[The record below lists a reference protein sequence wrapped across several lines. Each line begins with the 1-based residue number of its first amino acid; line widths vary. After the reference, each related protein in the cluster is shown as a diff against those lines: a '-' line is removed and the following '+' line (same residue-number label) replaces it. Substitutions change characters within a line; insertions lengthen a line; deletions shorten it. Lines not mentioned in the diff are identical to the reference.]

1 MLDKIDVNKALISIL
16 IIFAS
21 SNSNAQINPGV
32 NFDLQGY
39 INQKINAGEKNIV
52 VPPGRYR
59 ISPNGNYH
67 LRFANLTDITI
78 VADSVEMIC
87 TETVQA
93 IQIDNCTNFKLKGIT
108 IDYDPLPFTQARI
121 VEMSSDKNTLTA
133 DFIEGYSTTVRGDK
147 LEIFDFETGELS
159 TTTYYGTTYQ
169 IDHQQ
174 RKIVITKRSN
184 YNVANSHE
192 EIGDIAVFGSQKNKH
207 IPHGIVPN
215 ECNGL
220 VLEDVT
226 LYAGTTFGFFET
238 NCSGSQYINCKVDR
252 RPLTTEIV
260 ERGMRRMRSI
270 NADGFHSKHASVGPK
285 YINCIARYNGDD
297 GIAINGHYHVIASTS
312 GNRLSVV
319 PKGGNSLNL
328 SVGDTAE
335 LVSYTGERIEDA
347 VISEISTGP
356 ALSTTVKVFLQ
367 NQTFHGA
374 ADNTYQASNVYYVTL
389 NRTVDLPMGS
399 LIASANKIGNGF
411 EVRNCTMG
419 PNRSRGIIIKASN
432 GVIQDNNLVSN
443 WGQAI
448 KLAPEYSWLEAGS
461 GSNVTISDNVITECH
476 DAAIAVYAYG
486 GNGETAPAGAHKNI
500 SITGNF
506 ISGSSNPAIA
516 VTSTS
521 KLVLKNNTIES
532 PENDLLVPWIMNNFG
547 RNEDS
552 AREIY
557 LENVEDVAV
566 GIDDEETNTSSG
578 MKVNMNPFSEQLV
591 LKFSKPVD
599 VPFSIY
605 DMLGRKVF
613 SSTTG
618 MTSTVN
624 TSDWK
629 KGLYILA
636 IEGETPVKLLKK

>member
-1 MLDKIDVNKALISIL
+1 MLDNIDLHKVLICIL
-16 IIFAS
+16 ILFATP
-21 SNSNAQINPGV
+21 NVKAQVDPGID
-32 NFDLQGY
+32 FDLQGY
-39 INQKINAGEKNIV
+39 INQKISAGETNIV

-59 ISPNGNYH
+59 VSPNGNYH
-67 LRFANLTDITI
+67 LRFDDLNDITI

-93 IQIDNCTNFKLKGIT
+93 IKINNCTNFKLKGIT

-133 DFIEGYSTTVRGDK
+133 DFIEGYSTTIRGDK
-147 LEIFDFETGELS
+147 LEIFDSETGELS

-192 EIGDIAVFGSQKNKH
+192 EIGDIAVFGSQNTKH
-207 IPHGIVPN
+207 IPHAIVPN
-215 ECNGL
+215 ECSGL
-220 VLEDVT
+220 VIEDVT

-260 ERGMRRMRSI
+260 ERGVRRMRSI
-270 NADGFHSKHASVGPK
+270 NADGFHSKYATVGPK
-285 YINCIARYNGDD
+285 YIGCLARFNGDD

-312 GNRLSVV
+312 GNILSVV

-356 ALSTTVKVFLQ
+356 ALSSTVKVFLQ

-389 NRTVDLPMGS
+389 NRAVNLPMGS

-411 EVRNCTMG
+411 EVKNCTMG

-461 GSNVTISDNVITECH
+461 GSNITISGNVITECH

-532 PENDLLVPWIMNNFG
+532 PDNDLLVPWIMNKFG
-547 RNEDS
+547 RNEDP

-557 LENVEDVAV
+557 LENVEDEVV
-566 GIDDEETNTSSG
+566 GIEDKEAGQSYG
-578 MKVNMNPFSEQLV
+578 MEINMNPFSEELV
-591 LKFSKPVD
+591 LKFTSPID
-599 VPFSIY
+599 VPLSIY
-605 DMLGRKVF
+605 DMLGRKVY

-618 MTSTVN
+618 MTININ
-624 TSDWK
+624 TSDWN

-636 IEGETPVKLLKK
+636 IEGETPVKLLKN

>member
-1 MLDKIDVNKALISIL
+1 MKNKIIRYKFLVCISFVLSALSIQ
-16 IIFAS
+16 
-21 SNSNAQINPGV
+21 AQIDSGV
-32 NFDLQGY
+32 PFDLQGY
-39 INQKINAGEKNIV
+39 INQKISEGETNIV

-67 LRFANLTDITI
+67 LRFDDLNDITI

-93 IQIDNCTNFKLKGIT
+93 IKINNCTNFKLKGLT

-133 DFIEGYSTTVRGDK
+133 DFIEGYSTTIRGDK
-147 LEIFDFETGELS
+147 LEIFDSETGELS

-174 RKIVITKRSN
+174 RRIVITKRSN

-192 EIGDIAVFGSQKNKH
+192 EIGDIAVFGSQNTKH
-207 IPHGIVPN
+207 IPHAIVPN
-215 ECNGL
+215 ECSGL
-220 VLEDVT
+220 VIEDVT

-260 ERGMRRMRSI
+260 ERSVRRMRSI
-270 NADGFHSKHASVGPK
+270 NADGFHSKYATVGPK
-285 YINCIARYNGDD
+285 YIGCLARYNGDD
-297 GIAINGHYHVIASTS
+297 GIAINGHYHIIAATD
-312 GNRLSVV
+312 GNQLTVV
-319 PKGGNSLNL
+319 PKGGNNLNL

-347 VISEISTGP
+347 VINEISTGP
-356 ALSTTVKVFLQ
+356 APSSTIKVFLQ

-389 NRTVDLPMGS
+389 NRAVNLPMGS

-432 GVIQDNNLVSN
+432 GVITDNNLVSN

-461 GSNVTISDNVITECH
+461 GSNITISGNTITKCH

-500 SITGNF
+500 IISGNN
-506 ISGSSNPAIA
+506 ISGSTNPAIA
-516 VTSTS
+516 VTSV
-521 KLVLKNNTIES
+521 KGLELKNNTIES
-532 PENDLLVPWIMNNFG
+532 PNNDYLVPWRMQNFG
-547 RNEDS
+547 RSEDPW
-552 AREIY
+552 REIY
-557 LENVEDVAV
+557 LENVEDLAV
-566 GIDDEETNTSSG
+566 GIDDKETNQSFG
-578 MKVNMNPFSEQLV
+578 MKINMNPFSEELV
-591 LKFSKPVD
+591 LKFTKPIN

-613 SSTTG
+613 SSATG
-618 MTSTVN
+618 LTININ
-624 TSDWK
+624 TSDWN

-636 IEGETPVKLLKK
+636 IEGETPVKLLKN

>member
-1 MLDKIDVNKALISIL
+1 MLDKIEVNKVLIGIL
-16 IIFAS
+16 IFS
-21 SNSNAQINPGV
+21 TLSNANAQVDPGV
-32 NFDLQGY
+32 PFDLQGY
-39 INQKINAGEKNIV
+39 INQKINTGETNIV
-52 VPPGRYR
+52 VPAGRYR
-59 ISPNGNYH
+59 VSPNGNYH
-67 LRFANLTDITI
+67 LRFDDLNNITI
-78 VADSVEMIC
+78 NADSVEMIC

-93 IQIDNCTNFKLKGIT
+93 IQINNCTNFKLKGIT

-133 DFIEGYSTTVRGDK
+133 DFIEGYSTTVKGDK
-147 LEIFDFETGELS
+147 LEIYDSETGELS

-169 IDHQQ
+169 VDYQQ
-174 RKIVITKRSN
+174 RKIVLQKRSN

-192 EIGDIAVFGSQKNKH
+192 KIGDIAVLGSQKNKH

-215 ECNGL
+215 ECSGL

-226 LYAGTTFGFFET
+226 LYAGTTFGFFEQ
-238 NCSGSQYINCKVDR
+238 NCSGSNYVNCKVDR
-252 RPLTTEIV
+252 RPLENEIV
-260 ERGMRRMRSI
+260 ERDVRRMRSI
-270 NADGFHSKHASVGPK
+270 NADGFHSKYATVGPK
-285 YINCIARYNGDD
+285 YFGCLARYNGDD
-297 GIAINGHYHVIASTS
+297 GIAINGHYHVIAATD
-312 GNRLSVV
+312 GNKLTVL
-319 PKGGNSLNL
+319 PKGGNDLNL

-347 VISEISTGP
+347 VISAISTGP
-356 ALSTTVKVFLQ
+356 APSSSVKVFLQ

-374 ADNTYQASNVYYVTL
+374 ADNTYQAINVYYVTL

-432 GVIQDNNLVSN
+432 GVIQDNNLGGN

-461 GSNVTISDNVITECH
+461 GSNITISGNSITECH

-532 PENDLLVPWIMNNFG
+532 PDNDLLVPWIMNNFG
-547 RNEDS
+547 RNEDP

-557 LENVEDVAV
+557 LENVEDEVV
-566 GIDDEETNTSSG
+566 GIEDKETVQVFG

-591 LKFSKPVD
+591 LKFTKPVD

-618 MTSTVN
+618 MTININ
-624 TSDWK
+624 TSDWN

-636 IEGETPVKLLKK
+636 IEGEIPVKLLKN

>member
-1 MLDKIDVNKALISIL
+1 MIYKVNKVLIGIL

-21 SNSNAQINPGV
+21 SIATAEVDPGID
-32 NFDLQGY
+32 FDLQNF
-39 INQKINAGEKNIV
+39 IDQKISEGETNIV

-59 ISPNGNYH
+59 VSPDGNYH
-67 LRFANLTDITI
+67 LHFENLNDITI

-93 IQIDNCTNFKLKGIT
+93 IKINNCTNFKLKGIT

-133 DFIEGYSTTVRGDK
+133 DFMEGYSTTVRGDK
-147 LEIFDFETGELS
+147 LEIFDSETGELS
-159 TTTYYGTTYQ
+159 TITYYGSTYQ
-169 IDHQQ
+169 VDPQQ

-192 EIGDIAVFGSQKNKH
+192 EIGDIAVIGSQKNRH
-207 IPHGIVPN
+207 IPHAIVPN
-215 ECNGL
+215 GCNGL
-220 VLEDVT
+220 VMEDVT

-238 NCSGSQYINCKVDR
+238 NCSGSQYINCKIDR

-260 ERGMRRMRSI
+260 ERDVRRMRSI

-285 YINCIARYNGDD
+285 YIGCIARYNGDD
-297 GIAINGHYHVIASTS
+297 GIAVNGHYHVIAATE
-312 GNRLSVV
+312 GNKLTVV
-319 PKGGNSLNL
+319 PKGGNDLNL

-347 VISEISTGP
+347 LITVISKGYTAPS
-356 ALSTTVKVFLQ
+356 SSVKVFLQ

-419 PNRSRGIIIKASN
+419 PNRSRGIIIKAGN
-432 GVIQDNNLVSN
+432 GVITENKLVSN

-461 GSNVTISDNVITECH
+461 GSNIEISDNVITECH

-500 SITGNF
+500 IISGNN

-516 VTSTS
+516 VTSVKGL
-521 KLVLKNNTIES
+521 KLTNNTIES
-532 PENDLLVPWIMNNFG
+532 TNNDYLVPWRMQNFG
-547 RNEDS
+547 RSEDPW
-552 AREIY
+552 REIY
-557 LENVEDVAV
+557 LENVEDVTV
-566 GIDDEETNTSSG
+566 GIDDKETNQSSKV
-578 MKVNMNPFSEQLV
+578 KVNMNPFSEQLV
-591 LKFSKPVD
+591 LTFTKQID
-599 VPFSIY
+599 VQFSIY

-613 SSTTG
+613 SATTG
-618 MTSTVN
+618 MTININ
-624 TSDWK
+624 TSDWN

-636 IEGETPVKLLKK
+636 IKGETPVKLLKN